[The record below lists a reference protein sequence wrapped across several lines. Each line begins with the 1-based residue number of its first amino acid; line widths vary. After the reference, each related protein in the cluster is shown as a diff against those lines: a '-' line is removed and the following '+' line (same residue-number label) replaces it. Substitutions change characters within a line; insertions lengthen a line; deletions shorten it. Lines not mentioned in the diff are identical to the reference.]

1 MRMLLGNQAL
11 GEALAQ
17 EMEGDE
23 RVFVLG
29 EDIARHGGVY
39 RVTEGLLA
47 RFGPTRVIDTP
58 ISESGIVGLAVGAA
72 LLGMRPVVEIQ
83 FTDLVTVAM
92 DQIVNSAAKARYV
105 HNGALHAPLV
115 VRTVNLGTGNVYSS
129 QALEAWFVHVPGLKV
144 VTPSTPH
151 DAKGL
156 LISAIRDPDPVI
168 FIEHKALYGM
178 RGPVPEE
185 SYVIPFGRAEVRR
198 QGSDVTLVAWLS
210 MVAMMEEVAD
220 DLAADDVSVEVI
232 DLRTLVPFDKD
243 TVVNS
248 VCKTGRLVIVHEA
261 VRRGGMGAEIT
272 AAVVDSEAFGY
283 LQAPIV
289 RVANPGVPVPHSSAL
304 RKLAL
309 PGKDEVIAA
318 IHRVLRDA

>member
-1 MRMLLGNQAL
+1 MRMLRGNQAL

-29 EDIARHGGVY
+29 EDIARHGGVF

-83 FTDLVTVAM
+83 FTDLVTIAM

-115 VRTVNLGTGNVYSS
+115 VRTVNLGTGTVYSS

-185 SYVIPFGRAEVRR
+185 SYPIPFGRAEIRR

-220 DLAADDVSVEVI
+220 DLAADGVSVEVI

-261 VRRGGMGAEIT
+261 VRRGGMGAEIA

-318 IHRVLRDA
+318 IHRVIREA

>member
-1 MRMLLGNQAL
+1 MRMLRGNQAL

-29 EDIARHGGVY
+29 EDIARHGGVF

-83 FTDLVTVAM
+83 FTDLVTIAM
-92 DQIVNSAAKARYV
+92 DQIANSAAKARYV

-115 VRTVNLGTGNVYSS
+115 VRTVNLGTGTVYSS

-232 DLRTLVPFDKD
+232 DLKTLVPFDKD

-261 VRRGGMGAEIT
+261 VRRGGMGAEIA